1 MQYMRL
7 NKQQQRDFLAELASM
22 PNYLELAFADLAPH
36 DRRRNGVDGSFSP
49 IEHVWHL
56 ADLEQQGFA
65 ARIQRLKIEIC
76 PALEN
81 FEGARIAREGDY
93 KQRSWTQGIEVFRH
107 TRSDNLS
114 TLRNLDTEQWL
125 RHGTQQG
132 VGAISIS
139 DMPGL
144 MAEHDDSHRS
154 EIDAWLDWFKQDD
167 ASARYVAE

>member
-81 FEGARIAREGDY
+81 FEGARIAREGHY
-93 KQRSWTQGIEVFRH
+93 KQRSWTQGFNAFRH
-107 TRSDNLS
+107 ARSANLS
-114 TLRNLDTEQWL
+114 SLRGLDKEQWL
-125 RHGTQQG
+125 RRGTQQG
-132 VGAISIS
+132 VGDIGIC
-139 DMPGL
+139 DMPSL
-144 MAEHDDSHRS
+144 MGEHDDAHRS
-154 EIDAWLDWFKQDD
+154 EINAWLDWLETT
-167 ASARYVAE
+167 R